1 MTVGIPFWFGKQPAG
16 GQRTVVA
23 IGVFDGVHLGHREII
38 ATAKRRADELKLPL
52 IALTFQ
58 PHPTAVL
65 APDRQPAMLTTV
77 ANRAE
82 LLLGAGA
89 DAVVVWPFT
98 KEFSSYSPEKFVDST
113 LCDTLGA
120 KAVFVGANFTYGHSA
135 AGGVEHLR
143 GYGLIKDFE
152 VVAAP
157 LLLDGLKPVSSTSI
171 RAAIQGGDLQR
182 AWHLLD
188 RVHCVEGLVVHG
200 DARGRQL
207 GYPTANLALPP
218 HTCIPADG
226 VYAGWLSVAGE
237 RWPAAISVGTNPTF
251 DGIERRVEAYAL
263 DREDLALYDQVAR
276 VEFGWRLRETLKFD
290 SIEDLLVQMA
300 KDCDQSREL
309 TRPQL

>member
-1 MTVGIPFWFGKQPAG
+1 MTVSIPFWFGKQPAG
-16 GQRTVVA
+16 GERTVVA
-23 IGVFDGVHLGHREII
+23 IGVFDGVHIGHREII
-38 ATAKRRADELKLPL
+38 ATAKRRADELMLPL
-52 IALTFQ
+52 IALTFE

-77 ANRAE
+77 AYRAE
-82 LLLGAGA
+82 LLLSAGA

-98 KEFSSYSPEKFVDST
+98 KDFASYSPEKFVDST
-113 LCDTLGA
+113 LIATLGA
-120 KAVFVGANFTYGHSA
+120 KVVFVGANFTYGHRAS
-135 AGGVEHLR
+135 GGVEQLR
-143 GYGLIKDFE
+143 EQGLIKDFE
-152 VVAAP
+152 VVAVP
-157 LLLDGLKPVSSTSI
+157 LLPDGLKPVSSTSI
-171 RAAIQGGDLQR
+171 RTAIQSGDLQR

-188 RVHCVEGLVVHG
+188 RAHCVEGLVVHG

-309 TRPQL
+309 TRSHQ

>member
-1 MTVGIPFWFGKQPAG
+1 MSIPFWFGKQPAQG
-16 GQRTVVA
+16 ERAVVA

-38 ATAKRRADELKLPL
+38 ATAKKRADELVLPL
-52 IALTFQ
+52 VVLTFE

-65 APDRQPAMLTTV
+65 APDRQPVMLTTV
-77 ANRAE
+77 SYRAE
-82 LLLGAGA
+82 LLLSAGA

-98 KEFSSYSPEKFVDST
+98 KEFASFSPERFVDET
-113 LCDTLGA
+113 LIAALGA
-120 KAVFVGANFTYGHSA
+120 KAVFVGANFTYGHRAS
-135 AGGVEHLR
+135 GGVERLR
-143 GYGLIKDFE
+143 EQGLIRDFE
-152 VVAAP
+152 VKAVP
-157 LLLDGLKPVSSTSI
+157 LLTGGLKPFSSTLI
-171 RAAIQGGDLQR
+171 RTAIQGGDLQR
-182 AWHLLD
+182 AWQLLA
-188 RVHCVEGLVVHG
+188 RPHCVEGLVVHG

-226 VYAGWLSVAGE
+226 VYAGWLTVAGE

-290 SIEDLLVQMA
+290 SIEELLVQMA
-300 KDCDQSREL
+300 KDCDQAREF
-309 TRPQL
+309 TR